1 MKKRIIS
8 IIFFL
13 ALLLSTSE
21 LFSQQ
26 QRTFRVGVYNNYP
39 KVYITDQGDVLG
51 IYPELLDYIALQE
64 NWNIEYIEGTWNE
77 GLQRLEVAEID
88 IMVDVAFSEERQE
101 KYDFNNETIFIN
113 WGCIYTKSRQN
124 INSVF
129 DLNGKTVAVMKE
141 SIHTTGEDG
150 IYKLVDQFKVKCS
163 FIEVNDYYE
172 VFDLIK
178 KGEVDAGVVNRIFG
192 AEFEDKYGVK
202 KTNFI
207 FNPIQLRFAFPKNA
221 PLSEYLIT
229 AIDENLEVLQKNTNS
244 IYYTTLARYNL
255 YPKKGIPEWLIP
267 LITALIIITI
277 FFILMYL
284 LMKWNIKQQ
293 TRVLKI
299 TNLELKKEIA
309 EHQQTLKELEISR
322 ENYRNFVENIP
333 GLVYM
338 YDQDEDGTRTPVL
351 STNRNE
357 EFLGKDVAE
366 EIEKNYSS
374 FFDYILP
381 EDKKRIQR
389 LSKEVENSGKA
400 FNYEY
405 RVQIS
410 DDQIKWFRS
419 IGRVKILPDGKR
431 RWQGVILDINERK
444 KAEQELEL
452 YRGQLEKLVKTRTED
467 LEKKTKELEKANIEL
482 TEADKLK
489 SIFLASMSHELRTP
503 LNSII
508 GFTGILLMGMVGEL
522 SNEQKTQL
530 KIVKNSA
537 NHLLELINDILDI
550 SKIEAGKVD
559 LHKETFMMND
569 TIKEVLETFKHSAD
583 DKGLELKIQFDEN
596 IEVYTDMRRFKQAI
610 INLVGNAV
618 KFTDQGSVSVIT
630 KLKDGGEVDI
640 TVKDTGV
647 GIKKEDMGKLFEPFQ
662 QVDSELTKKREGTGL
677 GLHLTQKIMDL
688 LNGKIHVESIPGE
701 GTVFILTFPQII
713 KDHNNE
719 ESISN

>member
-1 MKKRIIS
+1 MKKRIIY

-26 QRTFRVGVYNNYP
+26 ERTIRVGVYNNYP

-51 IYPELLDYIALQE
+51 IYPELLDYIAFQE

-77 GLQRLEVAEID
+77 GLQRLENAEID
-88 IMVDVAFSEERQE
+88 LMVDVAFSEERQE
-101 KYDFNNETIFIN
+101 KYDFNNETILIN

-124 INSVF
+124 VNSIF
-129 DLNGKTVAVMKE
+129 DLNGKSVAVMKE

-150 IYKLVDQFKVKCS
+150 IYKLVDKFAVKCS
-163 FIEVNDYYE
+163 FVEANDYYE

-192 AEFEDKYGVK
+192 ADFEDKYGVK

-207 FNPIQLRFAFPKNA
+207 FNPIQLRFAFPKNV

-229 AIDENLEVLQKNTNS
+229 AIDENLEAFQKNTNS
-244 IYYTTLARYNL
+244 IYYTILARYNL
-255 YPKKGIPEWLIP
+255 YPKKGIPNWLIP
-267 LITALIIITI
+267 LIIGFIIITI

-284 LMKWNIKQQ
+284 LMKWRIKQQ
-293 TRVLKI
+293 TRALKSTNEVLKQEI
-299 TNLELKKEIA
+299 T
-309 EHQQTLKELEISR
+309 EHQTTLRELALSR

-338 YDQDEDGTRTPVL
+338 YDQDEDGTRTPVIT
-351 STNRNE
+351 TNRNE
-357 EFLGKDVAE
+357 EFLGKEVAQK
-366 EIEKNYSS
+366 IEKNYSN
-374 FFDYILP
+374 FFDHILP
-381 EDKKRIQR
+381 EDKEKMQK
-389 LSKEVENSGKA
+389 LSEEVLNTGEA
-400 FNYEY
+400 FHYEY
-405 RVQIS
+405 RVRIN
-410 DDQIKWFRS
+410 DKKIKWFRS
-419 IGRVKILPDGKR
+419 IGRVKLLPNGKR
-431 RWQGVILDINERK
+431 RWQGVILDIDQRK
-444 KAEQELEL
+444 KAENELEL
-452 YRGQLEKLVKTRTED
+452 YRNQLEELVKTRTED

-482 TEADKLK
+482 KEADKLK

-522 SNEQKTQL
+522 SDEQKTQL

-569 TIKEVLETFKHSAD
+569 IITEVLETFKHSAD
-583 DKGLELKIQFDEN
+583 DKGLELTIHFDEN
-596 IEVYTDMRRFKQAI
+596 IEIYTDLRRFKQVI
-610 INLVGNAV
+610 INLVGNAI

-630 KLKDGGEVDI
+630 ELKDSGVVDI

-677 GLHLTQKIMDL
+677 GLHLTQKIMNL
-688 LNGKIHVESIPGE
+688 LNGKIHVDSIPRE
-701 GTVFILTFPQII
+701 GTTFILTFPHII

>member
-13 ALLLSTSE
+13 VLLLSTSE
-21 LFSQQ
+21 LYSQQ

-77 GLQRLEVAEID
+77 GLQRLENAEID
-88 IMVDVAFSEERQE
+88 MMVDVAFSEERE
-101 KYDFNNETIFIN
+101 KKYDFNNETILIN
-113 WGCIYTKSRQN
+113 WGCIYTKSKLN
-124 INSVF
+124 INSVV

-150 IYKLVDQFKVKCS
+150 IYKLVDQFRVKCS

-192 AEFEDKYGVK
+192 ADFEDKYGVK

-207 FNPIQLRFAFPKNA
+207 FNPIQLRFAFPKNSL
-221 PLSEYLIT
+221 LSEYLIT
-229 AIDENLEVLQKNTNS
+229 EIDENLKVLQKNTNS

-255 YPKKGIPEWLIP
+255 YPKKGVPEWLIP

-338 YDQDEDGTRTPVL
+338 YDQDEYGTRTPVL

-405 RVQIS
+405 RVHIP
-410 DDQIKWFRS
+410 DNQIKWFRS

-467 LEKKTKELEKANIEL
+467 LEQKTKELEKANIEL

-522 SNEQKTQL
+522 STEQKTQL

-569 TIKEVLETFKHSAD
+569 IITEVLETFKHSAD
-583 DKGLELKIQFDEN
+583 EKGLELIIQFDEN
-596 IEVYTDMRRFKQAI
+596 IEVYTDLRRFKQVI

-618 KFTDQGSVSVIT
+618 KFTDQGSVNVIT
-630 KLKDGGEVDI
+630 ELKDGGEVDI

-701 GTVFILTFPQII
+701 GTIFIMTFLHII
-713 KDHNNE
+713 KDNNE